1 MLHLTL
7 ADCMHA
13 PLEEETGNVARKR
26 RVVGEIWCARNTG
39 WGFMHLSDSGCIDRA
54 TCMCYIPSS
63 PLSSL
68 YQPLPPVAS
77 CVNPSPP
84 IDPPAS
90 MSSTLLTFIS
100 SHSLPPWSDP
110 PANHPLRTPPRDRW
124 ALSFGPHGLYV
135 MSKCCE
141 IIARKSDW
149 QQTRNSSTN
158 ANECR
163 GNAEFWFG
171 KGVERRRRVGARTV
185 WSGWAFDGRATLNFE

>member
-68 YQPLPPVAS
+68 YQPLPP
-77 CVNPSPP
+77 P
-84 IDPPAS
+84 
-90 MSSTLLTFIS
+90 
-100 SHSLPPWSDP
+100 LP
-110 PANHPLRTPPRDRW
+110 L
-124 ALSFGPHGLYV
+124 V
-135 MSKCCE
+135 
-141 IIARKSDW
+141 
-149 QQTRNSSTN
+149 
-158 ANECR
+158 
-163 GNAEFWFG
+163 
-171 KGVERRRRVGARTV
+171 
-185 WSGWAFDGRATLNFE
+185 